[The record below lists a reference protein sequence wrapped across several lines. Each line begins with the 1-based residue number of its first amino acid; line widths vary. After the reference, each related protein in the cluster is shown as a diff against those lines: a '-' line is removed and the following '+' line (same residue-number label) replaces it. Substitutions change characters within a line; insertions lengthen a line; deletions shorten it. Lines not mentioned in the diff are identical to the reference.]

1 VTGPVLQLTDDTIVV
16 QKGKDKWELA
26 RGKDTKVTGPLKAAK
41 EMKSGKDRLPR
52 GKERKEGR

>member
-26 RGKDTKVTGPLKAAK
+26 RGKDTKGTGSLKAAK
-41 EMKSGKDRLPR
+41 EMKKQ
-52 GKERKEGR
+52 

>member
-41 EMKSGKDRLPR
+41 EMKKQ
-52 GKERKEGR
+52 